1 MPREWKFRIE
11 DILGCMERAT
21 NYTRGMAPEDFE
33 KNEMALDAVERNF
46 ITIGEAANHVPEEL
60 REKYPE
66 VPWREIID
74 MRNVV
79 AHQYFGVTPRI
90 MWNAIHE
97 DFPSL
102 AQALRNILN
111 AES

>member
-1 MPREWKFRIE
+1 
-11 DILGCMERAT
+11 MERAANHT
-21 NYTRGMAPEDFE
+21 QGMTPEDFE

-60 REKYPE
+60 RGKHPE
-66 VPWREIID
+66 IPWREIID

-79 AHQYFGVTPRI
+79 AHQYFGVVPRI

-97 DFPSL
+97 DFPHL
-102 AQALRNILN
+102 APKLRHIL
-111 AES
+111 ESEA